1 MLETEEEAYINEV
14 NRKILKDI
22 EHFFSSHKLPSE
34 VMFLL
39 TFTSRSLN
47 FDIFQ
52 MPGYPFDVYGEH
64 SNRCVRK

>member
-1 MLETEEEAYINEV
+1 MLETEEEAYIDEV
-14 NRKILKDI
+14 II
-22 EHFFSSHKLPSE
+22 ERFFSSHKLPSE
-34 VMFLL
+34 VMFLM

-52 MPGYPFDVYGEH
+52 MPGYPFDVYCEH